1 MQICITGC
9 HTNVGKTY
17 VSAMLCSILGF
28 EYFKLIQAG
37 EPKDKDLVTHFAP
50 QCKVGE
56 GISLQMSASPHLGK
70 RLENAKYDGLSTPP
84 LPKSQ
89 NLIIEIVG
97 GLYSPLDENSCMID
111 YISKYSLPCIVVGAD
126 YLGGIN
132 HLLLSIEAL
141 KTRECE
147 ILGVVISGESRKEIE
162 RFVREYSG
170 VGVVNLANYNKEN
183 FERIKANFEIEL
195 KKLLKI

>member
-1 MQICITGC
+1 MRICITGC
-9 HTNVGKTY
+9 HTNVGKTH

-37 EPKDKDLVTHFAP
+37 VPKDKDLVAHFVP
-50 QCKVGE
+50 QCKVSE

-70 RLENAKYDGLSTPP
+70 RLENAKYNGLSIP

-89 NLIIEIVG
+89 NLIIEIAG

-111 YISKYSLPCIVVGAD
+111 YISKYSLPCIIVGAD

-132 HLLLSIEAL
+132 HLLLSIESL
-141 KTRECE
+141 KKRYCE
-147 ILGVVISGESRKEIE
+147 ILGVVISGESSGEIE
-162 RFVREYSG
+162 KFIREYSG
-170 VGVVNLANYNKEN
+170 VEVVNLANYNKEN
-183 FERIKANFEIEL
+183 FESVRVEFEVEL
-195 KKLLKI
+195 KKLLS